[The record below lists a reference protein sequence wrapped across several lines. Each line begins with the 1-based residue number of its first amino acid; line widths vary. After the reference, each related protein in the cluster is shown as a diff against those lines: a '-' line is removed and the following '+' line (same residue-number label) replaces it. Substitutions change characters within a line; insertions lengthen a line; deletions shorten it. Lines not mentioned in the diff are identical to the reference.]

1 MNRKWIVSVLAL
13 LLAVSVVAA
22 GCGGKNEAQ
31 NAGSNASTEPPA
43 SSSASA
49 SASSDVKETP
59 KPNLKALL
67 TYTAN
72 TDLNTYPVAK
82 MLEEKTGYKVSY
94 DMLPADKPEDKL
106 NLIMASG
113 EAYDYINTAGSSVF
127 RSLFVEYA
135 RRGALV
141 DLTPLIDQYGDNIK
155 AVMSQTTLDA
165 LRVDN
170 KIYAIPSPTISVVN
184 NTLAIRQD
192 WLDQLGLK
200 LPTTTDE
207 FVAVLKAFK
216 EKAPGGAGTIPFSV
230 DGSNADTMGI
240 NTVNLIGA
248 FGMPNGWN
256 ETGGKLVPRP
266 LGPSFKAYLE
276 FAVSLYRDG
285 LLDKEFAVN
294 KRENLKEKFT
304 SGKVGVI
311 PMNWAEVPGITDA
324 LVKNQPD
331 AKIAFIQP
339 LKGPDGKAGLGRTA
353 GFDSLTYVPKS
364 SKNPEDAV
372 KWINA
377 KLDKD
382 IHKNL
387 SIGEEGVDFTEKDGA
402 YIPILPKFNEDRNW
416 ASKYMSG
423 YDEKLYPVY
432 WQARVRKDDRLFA
445 AYANMNTEIA
455 DELKIPDL
463 MGYIPPTLTTYSQ
476 NNQKLITMINDFMI
490 KAIITDGGIGGLDAF
505 IQQYNT
511 SGGADSVN
519 EVDGWY
525 AGFKK

>member
-1 MNRKWIVSVLAL
+1 MNKKLVVSALAL
-13 LLAVSVVAA
+13 LMTVSVV
-22 GCGGKNEAQ
+22 GCGGKEETP
-31 NAGSNASTEPPA
+31 G
-43 SSSASA
+43 SSASA
-49 SASSDVKETP
+49 TPTPAPTEDKNAP

-82 MLEEKTGYKVSY
+82 MLEEKTGYKVTY

-141 DLTPLIDQYGDNIK
+141 DLTPLIDKYGPNIK
-155 AVMSQTTLDA
+155 AAMSQGTLDA
-165 LRVDN
+165 LKVDN
-170 KIYAIPSPTISVVN
+170 KIYAIPNPSISVVN

-192 WLDQLGLK
+192 WLDKLGLK
-200 LPTTTDE
+200 MPTTTDE

-230 DGSNADTMGI
+230 NGSNADTMGI

-256 ETGGKLVPRP
+256 ESSGKLVPRP
-266 LGPSFKAYLE
+266 LDSNFKSYLS
-276 FAVSLYRDG
+276 FAVTLYKDG
-285 LLDKEFAVN
+285 LLDKEFAIN
-294 KRENLKEKFT
+294 KDANLKEKFT

-311 PMNWAEVPGITDA
+311 PMNWAEVPTITDA

-339 LKGPDGKAGLGRTA
+339 LTGPGGKAGLGRSA
-353 GFDSLTYVPKS
+353 GFDTLTYVPKS
-364 SKNPEDAV
+364 SKNQEAVV

-387 SIGEEGVDFTEKDGA
+387 AIGEEGVHFTAKDGA
-402 YIPILPKFNEDRNW
+402 YSPILPKFNDDRNW
-416 ASKYMSG
+416 AGKYMSG
-423 YDEKLYPVY
+423 YDEKLYPIY
-432 WQARVRKDDRLFA
+432 WQARVRKDARLFD
-445 AYANMNTEIA
+445 AYTKMNNDIA
-455 DELKIPDL
+455 DKLKFPDL
-463 MGYIPPTLTTYSQ
+463 MGYIPPAQTVYSQ

-490 KAIITDGGIGGLDAF
+490 KAIITDGGINGLDAF
-505 IQQYNT
+505 IQQYKT
-511 SGGADSVN
+511 SGGDDSVK

-525 AGFKK
+525 ATYKK